1 MEKQTIE
8 QQVINVI
15 VDYFVM
21 YNPGM
26 LNPDEIK
33 RDSLVNNIMTDSLDK
48 VFVIKEIENFFGISI
63 SEEEIESLETI
74 GDLVDLVEKYVN

>member
-8 QQVINVI
+8 QQVIKVI
-15 VDYFVM
+15 VDYFGM

-26 LNPDEIK
+26 HNPDEIK
-33 RDSLVNNIMTDSLDK
+33 RDSLVNDIMTDSLDK
-48 VFVIKEIENFFGISI
+48 VSVIKEIEKFFDISI

>member
-8 QQVINVI
+8 QQVIKVI
-15 VDYFVM
+15 VDYFEM

-26 LNPDEIK
+26 HNPDEIK
-33 RDSLVNNIMTDSLDK
+33 RDSLVNDIMTDSLDK
-48 VFVIKEIENFFGISI
+48 VSVIMEIEKFFGISI